1 MGVSYGGF
9 MTSWLITQDS
19 RFRAAVSVA
28 PVTNWVSEH
37 LTSHIGDFCR
47 RFLGE
52 SMNVLGSRYFT
63 RSPVLFA
70 AQARTPTL
78 NICGALDRNTPPGQ
92 AMEFHYALKEHGTE
106 SVLVTYPREGH
117 AIRGF
122 PAVFDYGARVVD
134 WFERKLPG

>member
-1 MGVSYGGF
+1 
-9 MTSWLITQDS
+9 
-19 RFRAAVSVA
+19 
-28 PVTNWVSEH
+28 
-37 LTSHIGDFCR
+37 
-47 RFLGE
+47 
-52 SMNVLGSRYFT
+52 MNVLGGSYFT